1 MKHGVVDVPDDM
13 TDKQYVDMQIARRAD
28 VRYQEIEDGETPTY
42 ERVIDNS
49 TYLMSMTRL
58 QDGSL
63 FQTFTDITDQKTRE
77 LELQRLS
84 DAIELI
90 PNQVMFWDKD
100 GSLIL
105 ANQRSREFQGNYGF
119 SMEAGAL
126 RVDMRKNL
134 IEKGM
139 ISEGEIATA
148 PERLQAEQ

>member
-1 MKHGVVDVPDDM
+1 
-13 TDKQYVDMQIARRAD
+13 
-28 VRYQEIEDGETPTY
+28 
-42 ERVIDNS
+42 
-49 TYLMSMTRL
+49 
-58 QDGSL
+58 
-63 FQTFTDITDQKTRE
+63 
-77 LELQRLS
+77 
-84 DAIELI
+84 
-90 PNQVMFWDKD
+90 MFWDKD

-148 PERLQAEQ
+148 PERLQAEQKILEDRGVHERERVFTDGTSLLFSDAILPDGSVINVTTDITERKQREEWRMGR